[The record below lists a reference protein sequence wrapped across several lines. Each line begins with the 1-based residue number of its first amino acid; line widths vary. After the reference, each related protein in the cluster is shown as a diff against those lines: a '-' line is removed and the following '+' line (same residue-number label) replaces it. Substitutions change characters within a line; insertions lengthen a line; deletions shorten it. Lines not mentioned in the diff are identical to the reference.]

1 MAPKRRGNTL
11 KFKMI
16 IFSKNKCYMRNH
28 LRLAYIASLSTLL
41 IACGGG
47 NDGAASTAQAT
58 PATPTSPATYSLNA
72 TVTGLVGT
80 LILQNNGTDNLSI
93 NVNGSASFA
102 SQLASGSTYLIT
114 IKAQPSESTC
124 IVSNGNGTI
133 SSTNIINIALTC
145 TLNQTSTGGGGD
157 SSGSGGNSG
166 GSGGSGNIVS
176 GVVIDGYLS
185 NAKVFLDINK
195 NGAFD
200 SGEPSTT
207 TDSNGKYSLA
217 ATPAQLASA
226 PLVVTVEAGTA
237 TDQDDPGTAIPYT
250 YALSAPIGS
259 TIITPL
265 TTHIKSKIDTGLS
278 VATAT
283 QNLKTQLGLV
293 GVDVTAD
300 YVATINS
307 DAHNIAAALVP
318 VMQAIK
324 DTASY
329 KSFSYSESQTLLDRN
344 IQSILPS
351 QVAALKSELNP
362 KNASILIKNKVLKV
376 IPTFSCNA
384 PFLQAS
390 NTLPSGQGNAVFSL
404 GNVGGTFTVPSGKTL
419 LKQVSL
425 NVNDQQ
431 DATYFEIKIFQWTGS
446 YNGSIAGAA
455 LFSGGPI
462 YFVNPNPNTSSPR
475 IGWKPTAFNVNIA
488 VVSGQQYLIQLL
500 GGGGVTGTGAG
511 VAVDDPSGAE
521 RFYLGGTVFSTFA
534 LAADFCYN

>member
-1 MAPKRRGNTL
+1 
-11 KFKMI
+11 
-16 IFSKNKCYMRNH
+16 MRKH
-28 LRLAYIASLSTLL
+28 LRLVFTVALSALL

-47 NDGAASTAQAT
+47 NDGSASTAPAT
-58 PATPTSPATYSLNA
+58 PATSTSPATYSLNA
-72 TVTGLVGT
+72 TVTGLVGS
-80 LILQNNGTDNLSI
+80 LVLQNNGADNLSI

-102 SQLASGSTYLIT
+102 SQRASGGTYGII
-114 IKAQPSESTC
+114 IKTQPSESTC
-124 IVSNGNGTI
+124 VVSNGSGTI
-133 SSTNIINIALTC
+133 ASSNIINIAVSC
-145 TLNQTSTGGGGD
+145 ILNQASSSGGGD

-166 GSGGSGNIVS
+166 GSGGGGSGNIVS
-176 GVVIDGYLS
+176 GVVVDGYLS

-200 SGEPSTT
+200 SGEPSST

-226 PLVVTVEAGTA
+226 PIVVTVEAGTA

-250 YALSAPIGS
+250 YSLSAPIGS
-259 TIITPL
+259 TTITPL

-283 QNLKTQLGLV
+283 QDLKTQLGLV

-329 KSFSYSESQTLLDRN
+329 KSFSYIESQTLLDRN
-344 IQSILPS
+344 IQSIIPS

-384 PFLQAS
+384 PFVKVS
-390 NTLPSGQGNAVFSL
+390 NTLPSGQGNAVFGL

-521 RFYLGGTVFSTFA
+521 RFYLGGSVFSTFA